1 MERYL
6 IQSKNV
12 VNISRRLRKRK
23 RLKEFKKKGQK
34 RKELMGLTETYENK
48 FGITIGEYLPF
59 GEFLK
64 SPIWYLKAAFHWE
77 NRTKYCLNNK
87 C

>member
-1 MERYL
+1 MMERYL
-6 IQSKNV
+6 IQSENV
-12 VNISRRLRKRK
+12 VNMSRRLRKRK
-23 RLKEFKKKGQK
+23 EIERIQKERLESERKNILNQICQK

-64 SPIWYLKAAFHWE
+64 VLYGI
-77 NRTKYCLNNK
+77 
-87 C
+87 

>member
-1 MERYL
+1 MMERYL
-6 IQSKNV
+6 TQSKNV

-23 RLKEFKKKGQK
+23 RLKKFKKKGQK

-64 SPIWYLKAAFHWE
+64 VLYGI
-77 NRTKYCLNNK
+77 
-87 C
+87 

>member
-1 MERYL
+1 MMERYL

-64 SPIWYLKAAFHWE
+64 VLYGI
-77 NRTKYCLNNK
+77 
-87 C
+87 

>member
-1 MERYL
+1 MMERYL

-48 FGITIGEYLPF
+48 FGITIGEYLLF

-64 SPIWYLKAAFHWE
+64 VLYGI
-77 NRTKYCLNNK
+77 
-87 C
+87 